1 MLPNSLASTPSSSSS
16 SSSIPTSAYAPASV
30 TASPPHVP
38 APPLSPR
45 SHLRNDSDNDDK
57 DEVDDE
63 DDEPFVL
70 SAVTHPELPDV
81 WVKVGGEGSNAY
93 FVNYARAQSAWKLPE
108 GLPIKM

>member
-1 MLPNSLASTPSSSSS
+1 MLPSSLASTPSSSSS

-45 SHLRNDSDNDDK
+45 SHLHNDSDNDDK
-57 DEVDDE
+57 DEVDE